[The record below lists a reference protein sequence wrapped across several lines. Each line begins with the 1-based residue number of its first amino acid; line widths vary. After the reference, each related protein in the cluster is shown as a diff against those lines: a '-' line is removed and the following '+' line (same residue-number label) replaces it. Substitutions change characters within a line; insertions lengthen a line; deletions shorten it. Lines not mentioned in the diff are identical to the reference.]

1 MEPDFQDQLRIEI
14 EQDAVHIQPNLNFRP
29 PIQLLTQ
36 YNSASRVLAALNYKK
51 LSLTPIENKLEV
63 ANLEADPI
71 FLHNP

>member
-29 PIQLLTQ
+29 PIQLL
-36 YNSASRVLAALNYKK
+36 
-51 LSLTPIENKLEV
+51 SLTPIENKLEV